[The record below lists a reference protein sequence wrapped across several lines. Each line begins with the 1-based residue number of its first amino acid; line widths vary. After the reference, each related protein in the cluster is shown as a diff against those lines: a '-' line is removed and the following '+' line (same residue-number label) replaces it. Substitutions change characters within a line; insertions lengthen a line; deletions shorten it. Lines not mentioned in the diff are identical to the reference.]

1 MSLRPDLTE
10 TSTET
15 KTEDRKTEE
24 REETDHT
31 QDPGR

>member
-15 KTEDRKTEE
+15 GDRKTDKG
-24 REETDHT
+24 EETDHT